1 MNRILAVALSVA
13 AVVVA
18 LAPSFPAFNTAS
30 AQFRTE
36 AGSSESREPSRD
48 RSRRS
53 ISERLDADLGW
64 QQVNFESN
72 AHASELYLDVL
83 QGRVQLDRAEI
94 VFRNGQHV
102 TIDLNNR
109 MRDRG
114 RVQLA
119 RFDNV
124 RNIDRVI
131 VTARAKTENARIG
144 LWRDDMGQ
152 RQLGSNDRY
161 DTDDWRWRR

>member
-1 MNRILAVALSVA
+1 MNRILAVALSMA
-13 AVVVA
+13 ALVVA
-18 LAPSFPAFNTAS
+18 LSPSFPAFNTAS

-36 AGSSESREPSRD
+36 VGPSEHRD
-48 RSRRS
+48 RSHRS
-53 ISERLDADLGW
+53 ETGRLNANLGW

-72 AHASELYLDVL
+72 VHASELYLDVL
-83 QGRVQLDRAEI
+83 RGRVQLDRAEI
-94 VFRNGQHV
+94 VFRNGRRT

-109 MRDRG
+109 LRDRG
-114 RVQLA
+114 RIQIA

-131 VTARAKTENARIG
+131 VTARARTSDARIA

-152 RQLGSNDRY
+152 QFGWNDRY
-161 DTDDWRWRR
+161 DNDDWRWRR

>member
-13 AVVVA
+13 ALAVA
-18 LAPSFPAFNTAS
+18 LSPSLPAFSTAS

-36 AGSSESREPSRD
+36 GGPSEHRD
-48 RSRRS
+48 RSRRNH
-53 ISERLDADLGW
+53 SERLNANLGW

-72 AHASELYLDVL
+72 AQASELYLDVL
-83 QGRVQLDRAEI
+83 RGRVQVDRAEI
-94 VFRNGQHV
+94 VFRNGRHM

-109 MRDRG
+109 LRDRG

-119 RFDNV
+119 RFDQV

-131 VTARAKTENARIG
+131 VTARARTADARIA
-144 LWRDDMGQ
+144 LWRDDLGQ
-152 RQLGSNDRY
+152 QFGWNDRY
-161 DTDDWRWRR
+161 DNDDWRWRR

>member
-13 AVVVA
+13 ALVVA
-18 LAPSFPAFNTAS
+18 LAPSFPAFNNTAS

-36 AGSSESREPSRD
+36 RSSEHRD
-48 RSRRS
+48 RSRRTET
-53 ISERLDADLGW
+53 ERLNANLGW

-83 QGRVQLDRAEI
+83 RGRVQLDRAEI
-94 VFRNGQHV
+94 VFRNGQR
-102 TIDLNNR
+102 TTLDLNNR
-109 MRDRG
+109 LRDRG
-114 RVQLA
+114 RIQLA

-131 VTARAKTENARIG
+131 VTARARSSDATIA

-152 RQLGSNDRY
+152 QVGLNDRY
-161 DTDDWRWRR
+161 DNDEWRWRR